1 MNINPLEVTPHSASL
16 FTQTHV
22 RQMIKHPYFES
33 PAFASRSPTIRIVS
47 IPIKYKSSSITFS
60 DNLHAIYPQNQIL
73 NALVDDNHCLFPQ
86 NMHSFFCNVIND
98 DYCAIG
104 DICHRDCCQFIL
116 QNSDFR
122 TLDTIKRLD
131 CIFDSS

>member
-1 MNINPLEVTPHSASL
+1 MGLPPMNINPLEVTPHSASP

-60 DNLHAIYPQNQIL
+60 DNLHAIYPQDQIL

-86 NMHSFFCNVIND
+86 KH
-98 DYCAIG
+98 A
-104 DICHRDCCQFIL
+104 FIF
-116 QNSDFR
+116 SV
-122 TLDTIKRLD
+122 T
-131 CIFDSS
+131 S